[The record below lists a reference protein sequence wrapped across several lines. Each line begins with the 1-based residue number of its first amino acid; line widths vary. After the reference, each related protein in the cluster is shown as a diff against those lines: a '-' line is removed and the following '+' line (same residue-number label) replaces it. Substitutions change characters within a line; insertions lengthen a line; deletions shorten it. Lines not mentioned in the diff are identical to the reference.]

1 MKEHFLLHQLF
12 NQPHMVLPDML
23 HEAVAWAGRRMG
35 VQLNQV
41 NVSLPSMGAEPQAA
55 SGGSSSAAVPS
66 DGGSGVAVIGV
77 YGVLVPRSANVA
89 LCANQT
95 SYESLRAQLNAA
107 LVDDAVKQIVLDFD
121 SPGGAVTGCF
131 ELAADI
137 YAARDTKPI
146 TALVHYS
153 AYSAAYLLASACTE
167 IILSQTSGVGSVGVI
182 MKHADFSQQL
192 ANDGVAVTT
201 FYRGARKN
209 DLAPEAPL
217 SEDAIAVVDQ
227 RMDLYYGLFADAV
240 TEYRGLKPED
250 VRATEA
256 GLYYGADALKAGLA
270 DRVEP
275 QQQAINRIAAEVAAS
290 RSQSTSV
297 PRRRTAAQALAME
310 MAAQL

>member
-41 NVSLPSMGAEPQAA
+41 NVSLPAMSAAAEPHAEVAQAQAA
-55 SGGSSSAAVPS
+55 T
-66 DGGSGVAVIGV
+66 GGSGVAVIGV

-89 LCANQT
+89 LCARQT
-95 SYESLRAQLNAA
+95 SYEELRASLNEAVA
-107 LVDDAVKQIVLDFD
+107 DASVQHIVFDFD

-137 YAARDTKPI
+137 RAARDMKPI
-146 TALVHYS
+146 TAIVHYS
-153 AYSAAYLLASACTE
+153 AFSAAYLLASACTE

-182 MKHADFSQQL
+182 MKHADFSKQL
-192 ANDGVAVTT
+192 EGEGIAVTT
-201 FYRGARKN
+201 FFRGARKN

-256 GLYYGADALKAGLA
+256 GLYYGADAVKAGLA

-290 RSQSTSV
+290 RSKSTPA
-297 PRRRTAAQALAME
+297 PRRRMAAQALAME